1 MEPREIVS
9 SVGLPLGAAVLGSVA
24 TMSGTKSHW
33 YESLEKPAIQPPPA
47 VFPIAWTALYTQS
60 AIASGI
66 AQKEMSE
73 ADAAAFRKKFL
84 VNMALNAGWC
94 WSFFGAKK
102 VVPSIAVAGALAAS
116 SIDLTR
122 SAAKVSTKAGG
133 LMAPYAAWTSFAT
146 VLNAAIWRKNP
157 RRD

>member
-24 TMSGTKSHW
+24 TASGTSSVW
-33 YESLEKPAIQPPPA
+33 YKTLRKPAIQPPPP

-73 ADAAAFRKKFL
+73 ADAAIFRRKLF

-102 VVPSIAVAGALAAS
+102 VAPSILVAGALAAS

-122 SAAKVSTKAGG
+122 SAAKVSKKAGG

>member
-9 SVGLPLGAAVLGSVA
+9 SVGLPLGAADLGSVA
-24 TMSGTKSHW
+24 TASGTSSLW
-33 YESLEKPAIQPPPA
+33 YRTLKKPAIQPPPA
-47 VFPIAWTALYTQS
+47 LFPIAWTGLYTLS
-60 AIASGI
+60 AVSSAT
-66 AQKEMSE
+66 AQKEMSQE
-73 ADAAAFRKKFL
+73 DAAAFRRTFL

-102 VVPSIAVAGALAAS
+102 VAPSILVAGALAAS

-122 SAAKVSTKAGG
+122 SAAKVSKRAGG

-146 VLNAAIWRKNP
+146 VLNTAIWRKNP